1 MFNILLLIFYIV
13 KVIDI
18 LRVLALVSFLK
29 WPSRSKFVKIFTHT
43 SRIFVA

>member
-18 LRVLALVSFLK
+18 LRVLAFVSFLK